1 MTVVLPN
8 LPYAVD
14 ALEPHISGA
23 TMEVHHG
30 KHHKT
35 YVDKLNA
42 AIKGTDYA
50 DMDLNDIVI
59 ASKKAEDTPVF
70 NNAAQAWNHGF
81 YWHCLTE
88 KSDVAMTDMLKS
100 AVEKAFGS
108 EAGLLKALQ
117 EAGEKHFGSGWAW
130 LVMDGDALK
139 VISTHDADTPIAM
152 GDTMIP
158 LLTLDVWEHAYYLD
172 RKNERP
178 KYLETA
184 LKHLINWDFVSANF
198 ASSKAWQYPSN

>member
-1 MTVVLPN
+1 MTVILPP
-8 LPYAVD
+8 LPYAAN
-14 ALEPHISGA
+14 ALEPHISAA

-42 AIKGTDYA
+42 AIKDTLYA
-50 DMDLNDIVI
+50 ELDLNEIVI
-59 ASKKAEDTPVF
+59 SASDAKDTGIF

-81 YWHCLTE
+81 YWHCLTDNAGAE
-88 KSDVAMTDMLKS
+88 MTAELK
-100 AVEKAFGS
+100 AAIIKAFGS
-108 EAGLLKALQ
+108 QAELIKSLQ

-130 LVMDGDALK
+130 LVLDDGELK
-139 VISTHDADTPIAM
+139 VLSMHDAETPIAVSKK
-152 GDTMIP
+152 MIP

-178 KYLETA
+178 KYLAAA
-184 LKHLINWDFVSANF
+184 LSNLINWDFVSANF
-198 ASSKAWQYPSN
+198 ASAKAWQYPAS